1 MINFAHPQYF
11 YLLLLLPALV
21 LLFLWNRRN
30 RRRRLER
37 FGKRASIE
45 PLMPEVSRYKPW
57 VRLVLELLLL
67 TMVIVVLAR
76 PLAGSSKTTSKV
88 HGIEVMVAVDVSN
101 SMNASS
107 TDNPQDVSRLQ
118 RSKMILQKLVDR
130 LENNKVGLIVFAG
143 NAYMQM
149 PMTGDAASAKL
160 FLNGISTNMAPTQG
174 TAIGAAINLALNGFS
189 QSKKS
194 QKAIIIIT
202 DGENFEDDAIGAAR
216 QAAKMGVQVDVIGV
230 GSTTGAPI
238 PLDGGYLTDDSGNP
252 VTTYLNEKMAQEI
265 AQAGTGVYISGTAPD
280 AVSTLQETLDKLA
293 KSDLAAITYTQH
305 DEQFPVF
312 ATIALLLLLGLLL
325 LLERKNPWLKR
336 YNFFTKDTK
345 ETTITTTHDTDKKN
359 DKDDRK

>member
-21 LLFLWNRRN
+21 LLFLWNRRD
-30 RRRRLER
+30 RRKRLER
-37 FGKRASIE
+37 YGRRTSIE

-57 VRLVLELLLL
+57 IRLTLELLLL
-67 TMVIVVLAR
+67 AMVIVVLAR
-76 PLAGSSKTTSKV
+76 PRAGSSKTTTKV

-118 RSKMILQKLVDR
+118 RAKMVLQKLIDR
-130 LENNKVGLIVFAG
+130 LDNNKVGLIVFAG

-149 PMTGDAASAKL
+149 PMTSDAASAKL
-160 FLNGISTNMAPTQG
+160 FLNGINTNMAPTQG

-189 QSKKS
+189 QNKKS

-202 DGENFEDDAIGAAR
+202 DGENFEDDAVS
-216 QAAKMGVQVDVIGV
+216 AAKNAAKQGVHVNVIGV

-238 PLDGGYLTDDSGNP
+238 PVDGGYLTDDNGEP
-252 VTTYLNEKMAQEI
+252 VTTYLNEKMAQQI
-265 AQAGTGVYISGTAPD
+265 ADAGDGVYISGTAAD

-293 KSDLAAITYTQH
+293 KSDLAAVSYTQH

-312 ATIALLLLLGLLL
+312 AAIALLLLLGLLL
-325 LLERKNPWLKR
+325 LLERKNPWLKK
-336 YNFFTKDTK
+336 YNFFTKDKK
-345 ETTITTTHDTDKKN
+345 ETTTVNETAKNQNKN
-359 DKDDRK
+359 DQQ

>member
-21 LLFLWNRRN
+21 LLFLWNRRS
-30 RRRRLER
+30 RRLRLER
-37 FGKRASIE
+37 YGRRASIE

-57 VRLVLELLLL
+57 IRLGLELLLL
-67 TMVIVVLAR
+67 ATVIVVLAR
-76 PLAGSSKTTSKV
+76 PRAGSSKTSTQV

-118 RSKMILQKLVDR
+118 RAKMILQKLIDR
-130 LENNKVGLIVFAG
+130 LDNNKVGLIVFAG

-149 PMTGDAASAKL
+149 PMTSDAASAKL
-160 FLNGISTNMAPTQG
+160 FLDGINTSMVPTQG
-174 TAIGAAINLALNGFS
+174 TAIGAAINLAMNGFS

-202 DGENFEDDAIGAAR
+202 DGENFEDDAVGAAKEATK
-216 QAAKMGVQVDVIGV
+216 QGIHINVIGV

-238 PLDGGYLTDDSGNP
+238 PVEGGYLTDDAGNP
-252 VTTYLNEKMAQEI
+252 VTTYLNEKMAQDI
-265 AQAGTGVYISGTAPD
+265 AQAGKGVYIAGTASD

-293 KSDLAAITYTQH
+293 KSDLDVVSYTQH

-312 ATIALLLLLGLLL
+312 AVIAMLLLLALLL
-325 LLERKNPWLKR
+325 LLERKNPWLKK
-336 YNFFTKDTK
+336 YNFFTKDKTS
-345 ETTITTTHDTDKKN
+345 IPNSKK
-359 DKDDRK
+359 

>member
-21 LLFLWNRRN
+21 LLFLWNRRD
-30 RRRRLER
+30 RRKRLER
-37 FGKRASIE
+37 YGRRTSIE

-57 VRLVLELLLL
+57 IRLTLELLLL
-67 TMVIVVLAR
+67 AMVIVVLAR
-76 PLAGSSKTTSKV
+76 PRAGSSKTTTKV

-118 RSKMILQKLVDR
+118 RAKMVLQKLIDR
-130 LENNKVGLIVFAG
+130 LDNNKVGLIVFAG

-149 PMTGDAASAKL
+149 PMTSDAASAKL
-160 FLNGISTNMAPTQG
+160 FLNGINTNMAPTQG

-189 QSKKS
+189 QNKKS

-202 DGENFEDDAIGAAR
+202 DGENFEDDAVS
-216 QAAKMGVQVDVIGV
+216 AAKNAAKQGVHVNVIGV

-238 PLDGGYLTDDSGNP
+238 PVDGGYLTDDNGEP
-252 VTTYLNEKMAQEI
+252 VTTYLNEKMAQQI
-265 AQAGTGVYISGTAPD
+265 ADAGDGVYISGTAAD

-293 KSDLAAITYTQH
+293 KSDLAAVSYTQH

-312 ATIALLLLLGLLL
+312 ATIALLLLLSLLL
-325 LLERKNPWLKR
+325 LLERKNPWLKK
-336 YNFFTKDTK
+336 YNFFTKDKK
-345 ETTITTTHDTDKKN
+345 ETTTVNETAKNQNKN
-359 DKDDRK
+359 DEQ